1 VSGEIAPAPAGKARI
16 VLADDHPLLRQGLR
30 QVIEAEPDLEVSGEA
45 GSGEEAIRVVAAT
58 RPNVL
63 LLDITMPGGG
73 GIGAL
78 EPIRAAWAATRVL
91 ILTMH
96 EDAEY
101 LRVALASGATGFLLK
116 SAVPSVLV
124 AAIRAVHQG
133 RTYVDPVLAGA
144 ALRGVLGAPGRSAR
158 RGPAALLSPR
168 EIEVLGQ
175 LALGYT
181 NKEIAARL
189 SVGVKSVETYR
200 ARLSE
205 KLGLSGRAELVRY
218 AMENGIVVPEKRG
231 EREVETDVDFLV

>member
-1 VSGEIAPAPAGKARI
+1 VTPAAGAPPRKIRV

-30 QVIEAEPDLEVSGEA
+30 LVIDAEADLEVAGEA
-45 GSGEEAIRVVAAT
+45 SAAREAVGVVGAL
-58 RPNVL
+58 RPDVL
-63 LLDITMPGGG
+63 LLDLTMPGGG

-78 EPIRAAWAATRVL
+78 EPLRAASPATRVL

-96 EDAEY
+96 ADPEC

-116 SAVPSVLV
+116 SAAGAELL
-124 AAIRAVHQG
+124 AAIRAVHGG

-144 ALRGVLGAPGRSAR
+144 ALRGVLGASAHNHR
-158 RGPAALLSPR
+158 QGPAALLSPR

-181 NKEIAARL
+181 NKEIATRL
-189 SVGVKSVETYR
+189 AVGVKSVETYR
-200 ARLSE
+200 ARLSQ

-218 AMENGIVVPEKRG
+218 AMENGLCAG
-231 EREVETDVDFLV
+231 TDCLV

>member
-1 VSGEIAPAPAGKARI
+1 MERPGLQAIEDEAPAGRRI
-16 VLADDHPLLRQGLR
+16 RVVLADDHPLLRQGLR
-30 QVIEAEPDLEVSGEA
+30 MVIDAEPDLEVAGEA
-45 GSGEEAIRVVAAT
+45 AGSEEAIRLVAAL
-58 RPNVL
+58 RPDIL

-78 EPIRAAWAATRVL
+78 ERLRAASTATRVL
-91 ILTMH
+91 MLTMH
-96 EDAEY
+96 ADPEY

-116 SAVPSVLV
+116 SAAGGDLL
-124 AAIRAVHQG
+124 AAVRAVHQG
-133 RTYVDPVLAGA
+133 RAYVDPLLGGA
-144 ALRGVLGAPGRSAR
+144 ALRGALWERSSALGPSAV
-158 RGPAALLSPR
+158 LSPR
-168 EIEVLGQ
+168 ETEVLEH

-218 AMENGIVVPEKRG
+218 AMENGLGARPVG
-231 EREVETDVDFLV
+231 SDCLG

>member
-1 VSGEIAPAPAGKARI
+1 VSAEQGAATGGKARI

-30 QVIEAEPDLEVSGEA
+30 LVIDAEPDLEVAGESA
-45 GSGEEAIRVVAAT
+45 SGEEAIRLVAAT
-58 RPNVL
+58 RPDVL

-78 EPIRAAWAATRVL
+78 EPCRAACAGTRVL
-91 ILTMH
+91 MLTMH

-101 LRVALASGATGFLLK
+101 LRVALASGAAGFLLK
-116 SAVPSVLV
+116 SAVGSVLL
-124 AAIRAVHQG
+124 AAIRAVHRG

-144 ALRGVLGAPGRSAR
+144 ALRGVLGAPGRNAR
-158 RGPAALLSPR
+158 QGPAALLSPR
-168 EIEVLGQ
+168 EVEVLGQ

-181 NKEIAARL
+181 NQEIAARL

-231 EREVETDVDFLV
+231 EREVETDVDLLV